1 MILRNNEAEHIFV
14 ELKFFE
20 KYYKFSQN
28 LTKNLFFI
36 KKNKFYAI
44 IKPEFQ
50 KRKYNVWQFKRT
62 RSS

>member
-1 MILRNNEAEHIFV
+1 MILRSNEAEHIFV

-28 LTKNLFFI
+28 LTKNLFFLL

-50 KRKYNVWQFKRT
+50 KRKYNV
-62 RSS
+62 